1 MANRFQ
7 SINSSSNISAIVNQV
22 NKNFGTLDREAVTKK
37 FGQGDNTV
45 IIGKI
50 DDNRVGLVVGEITG
64 NAIVYGKYRA
74 DRFGTLYYQA
84 GIPVRLEGQ
93 APDDGRM
100 GSWQV
105 RPGENVLTQL
115 GG

>member
-7 SINSSSNISAIVNQV
+7 SINSSSNMSAIVNQV
-22 NKNFGTLDREAVTKK
+22 NKNFGALDREAVTKK
-37 FGQGDNTV
+37 FGQGNNTV
-45 IIGKI
+45 IIGRI
-50 DDNRVGLVVGEITG
+50 DADRVGLVVGETSG
-64 NAIVYGKYRA
+64 NAIIYGKYRE
-74 DRFGTLYYQA
+74 DRFGTLYYQN